1 MVGSDDESKES
12 DGHHSSDH
20 SYVAERLFFT
30 RVVGYDMGDYP
41 EPGQDENVDFGV
53 AEESEQVLVKDWVP
67 TACGVE
73 KGCVKI
79 SVRQEHGNSGS

>member
-1 MVGSDDESKES
+1 MVGSDDEPKES
-12 DGHHSSDH
+12 NGHHSSDH

-30 RVVGYDMGDYP
+30 RVVGYDMRDYP
-41 EPGQDENVDFGV
+41 EPRQDENVDFGV
-53 AEESEQVLVKDWVP
+53 AKESKQVLVKDWVS

-79 SVRQEHGNSGS
+79 TVRQEHSNTGS